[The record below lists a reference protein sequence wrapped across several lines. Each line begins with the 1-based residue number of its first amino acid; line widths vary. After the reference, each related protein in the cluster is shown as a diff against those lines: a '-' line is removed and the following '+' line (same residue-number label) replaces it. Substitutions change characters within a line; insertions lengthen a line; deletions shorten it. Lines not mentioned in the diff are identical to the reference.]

1 MNIEIVEPIKFE
13 EIVYSFDEIGEDA
26 EKELVSYIF
35 LTNISTDG
43 VLIKRE

>member
-35 LTNISTDG
+35 IDKER
-43 VLIKRE
+43 IKTIV